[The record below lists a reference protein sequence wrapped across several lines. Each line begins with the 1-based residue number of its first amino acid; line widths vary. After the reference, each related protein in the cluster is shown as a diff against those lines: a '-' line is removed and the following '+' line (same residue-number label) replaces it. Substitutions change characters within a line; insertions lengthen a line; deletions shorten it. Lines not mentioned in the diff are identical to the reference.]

1 MGYEQMYMEDLLD
14 HYKNPR
20 NSGAIENA
28 DIKYKD
34 SNPICGDVVNVS
46 VKLNKDRIDD
56 VKFLSKG
63 CAISVAASSKLS
75 AELKNKSLKNVED
88 IENQFVFDLL
98 GVEISPMRVKCALL
112 GLKALQKGVRAY
124 RK

>member
-20 NSGAIENA
+20 NCGVIEDA
-28 DIKYKD
+28 DIKYRD
-34 SNPICGDVVNVS
+34 SNPTCGDVVNVS
-46 VKLNKDRIDD
+46 VKLNKDKIKDIN
-56 VKFLSKG
+56 FLSKG

-75 AELKNKSLKNVED
+75 LELKDKSLKEVED
-88 IENQFVFDLL
+88 IENKFVLDLL